1 LGAVEPGAAD
11 ALGAGCAG
19 LGAVELSALDPLDPE
34 AELEGVAAGLGALE
48 PPPESEPEPLDGEE
62 LAGFGATPPPPP
74 PPESPDGPPATSA
87 TVRTTTDGADT
98 AGVVAEVAV
107 VAVVAFAGES
117 SVPSSHTSAAAPSST
132 DTDPARHIRDSTAA
146 ATWTGNARDAAGTG
160 TGGTAHTRRPP
171 AEATDTITNAP
182 RVLPTPRRPALPGH
196 RPTMA

>member
-1 LGAVEPGAAD
+1 
-11 ALGAGCAG
+11 

-74 PPESPDGPPATSA
+74 PPESPDGPPPTLA

-107 VAVVAFAGES
+107 VAFAGDS
-117 SVPSSHTSAAAPSST
+117 SVPSSHARAVAPSSS
-132 DTDPARHIRDSTAA
+132 DTDPARHIPDSTAA
-146 ATWTGNARDAAGTG
+146 ATRTGNARDATGTG